1 MLIFMTGGKSDHL
14 HNYFIILSQ
23 GVVGGAC
30 KYSLSNSKFNSK
42 YASSART
49 FLLAGI
55 FAFTNVNLF
64 AKPMVVQMFMIFL
77 PHHRNRRIYMV
88 PTDFFENAWI
98 VKQTAPLHNDENAMF
113 SH

>member
-1 MLIFMTGGKSDHL
+1 MVYVKIKIQAAWL
-14 HNYFIILSQ
+14 
-23 GVVGGAC
+23 
-30 KYSLSNSKFNSK
+30 KYSFEIKLQ
-42 YASSART
+42 RT
-49 FLLAGI
+49 MQ
-55 FAFTNVNLF
+55 AFCANVNLF
-64 AKPMVVQMFMIFL
+64 SKPMVVQMFMIFL